1 MSSQPQSPVPPS
13 SSPPPHP
20 SITNPPAAAAPLTPS
35 DTIPNNDTAA
45 ADPEPDPDPDP
56 SSFDPSSLDQ
66 DIDMNLAPS
75 PQSPSHP
82 PTSQIPQLDGSASD
96 NNADETN
103 SQGDVKMPVQKDISL
118 REFMEKMDEYSPII
132 PDAVTSHHLLLAGL
146 PPDSVPQPLSR
157 LLALATQKFIADVAA
172 DAYQYSRMRASGNT
186 TTTTSTANVA
196 GAPANPAAAAA
207 GVGGSQQQQSQQ
219 QQQQG
224 DGTAKGKAGAHV
236 FGTQRA
242 GYGGGGG
249 GSSGRAVLTM
259 EDLGCAVG
267 EYGVNVKRAEFYR

>member
-1 MSSQPQSPVPPS
+1 MTSQPDSQPS
-13 SSPPPHP
+13 APPP
-20 SITNPPAAAAPLTPS
+20 TEPPAPLSPD
-35 DTIPNNDTAA
+35 DTINNDA
-45 ADPEPDPDPDP
+45 ADP
-56 SSFDPSSLDQ
+56 SFDPSSLDQ
-66 DIDMNLAPS
+66 DLDMNID
-75 PQSPSHP
+75 
-82 PTSQIPQLDGSASD
+82 PTPNIQLPDTQLDGPVD
-96 NNADETN
+96 DPNETAN
-103 SQGDVKMPVQKDISL
+103 GAEDIKLPLQKDISL
-118 REFMEKMDEYSPII
+118 GEFLEKMDDFTPII

-146 PPDSVPQPLSR
+146 PPDSVPQPLAR

-172 DAYQYSRMRASGNT
+172 DAYQYSRMRASG
-186 TTTTSTANVA
+186 TTSAATASNIINPTAA
-196 GAPANPAAAAA
+196 GAPGPASGA
-207 GVGGSQQQQSQQ
+207 VGGPGGGTATGP
-219 QQQQG
+219 QG

>member
-1 MSSQPQSPVPPS
+1 MTSQSDSQPPALAPTSE
-13 SSPPPHP
+13 
-20 SITNPPAAAAPLTPS
+20 PPAPLSPD
-35 DTIPNNDTAA
+35 DTINNDPT
-45 ADPEPDPDPDP
+45 DP
-56 SSFDPSSLDQ
+56 SFDPSSLDQ
-66 DIDMNLAPS
+66 DIDMAIDPS
-75 PQSPSHP
+75 PDPQLPN
-82 PTSQIPQLDGSASD
+82 TQLDGPPDDPSAGLE
-96 NNADETN
+96 NGDE
-103 SQGDVKMPVQKDISL
+103 DIKLPLQKDISL
-118 REFMEKMDEYSPII
+118 REFLEKMDDYTPII

-146 PPDSVPQPLSR
+146 PPSTIPLPLSR

-172 DAYQYSRMRASGNT
+172 DAYQYSRMRASGT
-186 TTTTSTANVA
+186 TTASNAASNLLNPTGGALGAGTAGG
-196 GAPANPAAAAA
+196 GA
-207 GVGGSQQQQSQQ
+207 VGGTAGGGPTQGPTQG
-219 QQQQG
+219 G